1 MYVKNKFYKNLLRE
15 MEMLD
20 VLWERTSKYN
30 SKNFNDFWDNLAKT
44 TYLKLYVYV
53 DEIVGNFN
61 KYKNKLMKINDK
73 NFGKDWENFLKI
85 VKNNK
90 KIWFGF
96 SINNVTFNLL
106 ELNDL
111 SEFVKQIKENGKLLE
126 KEELDESRMNRIL
139 QYFYFLKKY
148 IIKYQQTLDNILVI
162 GESIE

>member
-1 MYVKNKFYKNLLRE
+1 MKTNEKIYKNLLRE
-15 MEMLD
+15 IEMLD

-30 SKNFNDFWDNLAKT
+30 SENFNDFWDNLAKT

-53 DEIVGNFN
+53 DEIVSNFN
-61 KYKNKLMKINDK
+61 KNKLIKRNNK
-73 NFGKDWENFLKI
+73 FKENWKNFLKI

-96 SINNVTFNLL
+96 SVNNVTFNLL

-111 SEFVKQIKENGKLLE
+111 SEFVKQVKE
-126 KEELDESRMNRIL
+126 KERLFENENLDESKMNRIL

-162 GESIE
+162 GENIE